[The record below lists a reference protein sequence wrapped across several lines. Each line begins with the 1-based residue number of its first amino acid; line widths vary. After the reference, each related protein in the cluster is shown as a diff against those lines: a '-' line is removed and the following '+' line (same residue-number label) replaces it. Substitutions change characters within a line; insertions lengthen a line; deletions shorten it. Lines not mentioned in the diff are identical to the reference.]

1 MTNDDLPFA
10 SLFSLKYNGESMRLE
25 ERKTDLLKEIDLIQ
39 AIINR
44 MAQTSF
50 IIKGW
55 AITMITMIFAYKSST
70 EMLVLVIIPIILF
83 WLLDAYFLQRERL
96 YRKLYEWVIEN
107 RMINNS
113 YLFSLNT
120 NRFKHEVGS
129 ILGVMFSI
137 TLSSFYGMALIL
149 NIIYYL
155 LLNSNNLTPC

>member
-25 ERKTDLLKEIDLIQ
+25 ERKQDLLKEIDLIQ
-39 AIINR
+39 TIINR

-55 AITMITMIFAYKSST
+55 AITMITMIFAYKSSSD
-70 EMLVLVIIPIILF
+70 MIVIIPIMLF
-83 WLLDAYFLQRERL
+83 WLLDAYFLQQERL

-107 RMINNS
+107 RMMNNS
-113 YLFSLNT
+113 HLFSLNT
-120 NRFKHEVGS
+120 NRFKYEVGS
-129 ILGVMFSI
+129 IFEVMFSI

-149 NIIYYL
+149 NFIYYFL
-155 LLNSNNLTPC
+155 LLNSNNLTNC